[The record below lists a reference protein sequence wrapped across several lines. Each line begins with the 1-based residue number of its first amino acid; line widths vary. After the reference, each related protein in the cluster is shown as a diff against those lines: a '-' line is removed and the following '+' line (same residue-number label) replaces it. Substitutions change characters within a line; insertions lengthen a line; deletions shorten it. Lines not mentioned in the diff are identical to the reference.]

1 MSAGRGGWLRRAC
14 ISGLGTGFVPIASGT
29 WGSLV
34 AVLLF
39 AGLWSAAAAAGLPR
53 AVLEAATAVG
63 AAAFS
68 ALSVAWGGWA
78 LAVYGPDPAEFTLD
92 EFAGQWV
99 ALLALPVGLWAPPA
113 MFCAVCI
120 GQFLLFRIFDIVKP
134 PPARQLE
141 RWPAG
146 WGVLCDDLC
155 AGLYANLAGQL
166 AWRCTPLAGWLSAAN

>member
-1 MSAGRGGWLRRAC
+1 
-14 ISGLGTGFVPIASGT
+14 LGTGFAPIASGT

-39 AGLWSAAAAAGLPR
+39 AALWYAAVAAGLPR
-53 AVLEAATAVG
+53 AALEAA
-63 AAAFS
+63 AAAGVLLFS
-68 ALSVAWGGWA
+68 ALCVAWGPWA
-78 LAVYGPDPAEFTLD
+78 LATYGPDPGQFTLD

-99 ALLALPVGLWAPPA
+99 ALLALPVAWSASWPA
-113 MFCAVCI
+113 FCAVCLS
-120 GQFLLFRIFDIVKP
+120 QFLLFRIFDIVKP
-134 PPARQLE
+134 APARQLE

-166 AWRCTPLAGWLSAAN
+166 AWRAAPLAGWLGGGS